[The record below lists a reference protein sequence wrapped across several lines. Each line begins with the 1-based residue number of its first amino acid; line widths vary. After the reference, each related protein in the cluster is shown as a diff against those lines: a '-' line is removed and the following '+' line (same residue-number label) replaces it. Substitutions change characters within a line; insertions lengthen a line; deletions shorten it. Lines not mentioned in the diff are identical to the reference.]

1 MRKFLHLK
9 VLLLMLLSISCSK
22 KDEVLRKGTV
32 SLSLNANSNVTVV
45 HFRQASSINVS
56 SFSINIFDNNDKLV
70 KEFPSYKDFPDQ
82 FYLNQG
88 TYKLVAQ
95 SSPVTTAA
103 FSSPYY
109 YGTTDFKVTDLKS
122 TKIDLTCV
130 IANIKAS
137 VKYTSDFID
146 IFGEVYT
153 EIENKSGKLTFEN
166 GELKEGYFSPDPITI
181 KLYKKATKKL
191 LISRTFNDVKPK
203 DFYRF
208 TFEPSKATGG
218 ISVVV
223 DETVIDKNVEFRI
236 PEKWLEVNTPTVQGV
251 GIDLAQEQEIV
262 EGNTKQTVVKIKAEG
277 GIKSLKVFVKSA
289 NLLNEGW
296 PDAINFTQLSQ
307 SDIDFLLD
315 KGISYPTVIN
325 GANEVEIDFS
335 GFINSLEAGQGV
347 EDIFSFGFDV
357 EDNFYQRDATKSLNL
372 KIIPAQFTVNLDEGD
387 VWVAKATINVTITE
401 GNKDFVTVFYQ
412 EKGKSVW
419 LKSKSY
425 TTLNNKDYTYL
436 LTGLSSNK
444 EYRVKAVYNKNSS
457 SELTF
462 KTEEERQLPNAKM
475 EDWYYDVVAPSH
487 WIGYAEIRK
496 YIPNSRG
503 QSNWST
509 VNEKTTEHRGSFR
522 YNYNSLSGTYNSS
535 DSYKG
540 SNAAEIVTV
549 GFGSGTTN
557 AGGASIVKK
566 RASGQLFIGSYS
578 YSGGSESFNYG
589 MPFTSRPTSFKGYY
603 KYSPY
608 GNDEFSVEIVIEN
621 RDNGT
626 VTELAREQ
634 YISGSKQESYTQ
646 FSIPINY
653 SNTTLKATHMYVVI
667 KSSIKSLDTRVVNGK
682 HLGSTLLVDE
692 LSLNYN

>member
-1 MRKFLHLK
+1 
-9 VLLLMLLSISCSK
+9 MLLSISCSK
-22 KDEVLRKGTV
+22 KEDVLRKGTV
-32 SLSLNANSNVTVV
+32 SLFLNANNNVTVV
-45 HFRQASSINVS
+45 NFRRASSINVS
-56 SFSINIFDNNDKLV
+56 SFSISIFDNNDKLV
-70 KEFPSYKDFPDQ
+70 KEFPTYKDFPDQ

-109 YGTTDFKVTDLKS
+109 YGETEFKVNDLKS
-122 TKIDLTCV
+122 TKIELTCA
-130 IANIKAS
+130 IANSKVS

-146 IFGEVYT
+146 VFGEVYT
-153 EIENKSGKLTFEN
+153 EIENKSGKLTFEQN
-166 GELKEGYFSPDPITI
+166 ELKEGYFSPEPFTV
-181 KLYKKATKKL
+181 KLYQKATQKL

-203 DFYRF
+203 DYYKF
-208 TFEPSKATGG
+208 TFEALKGTGG
-218 ISVVV
+218 ISVIV
-223 DETVIDKNVEFRI
+223 DESVTEKNVEFRI
-236 PEKWLEVNTPTVQGV
+236 PEQWLEVNIPTIEGE
-251 GIDLAQEQEIV
+251 GIDISQEQEVV
-262 EGNTKQTVVKIKAEG
+262 EGSTQQTVIKFKAEG
-277 GIKSLKVFVKSA
+277 GIKSLKVFVKST
-289 NLLNEGW
+289 NLLNDGW
-296 PDAINFTQLSQ
+296 PDAIDFAQLSQ
-307 SDIDFLLD
+307 EEIDFLAD
-315 KGISYPTVIN
+315 KGITYPVIVS
-325 GANEVEIDFS
+325 GANEVAIDFTAY
-335 GFINSLEAGQGV
+335 IKTLQAGQGV
-347 EDIFSFGFDV
+347 ADVFEFGFDI

-372 KIIPAQFTVNLDEGD
+372 KVTPAQFTINFDEGD
-387 VWVAKATINVTITE
+387 IWVAKATINVALTE
-401 GNKDFVTVFYQ
+401 GDKDFVTVFYQ
-412 EKGKSVW
+412 EKGQSVW

-425 TTLNNKDYTYL
+425 TTVNNKDFTYL

-457 SELTF
+457 SELLF
-462 KTEEERQLPNAKM
+462 NTEEEKQLPNAKM
-475 EDWYYDVVAPSH
+475 EDWYSDVVAPSH

-503 QSNWST
+503 ESTWST

-549 GFGSGTTN
+549 GYGYGTTK
-557 AGGASIVKK
+557 AGSASVVKK

-589 MPFTSRPTSFKGYY
+589 MPFTSRPTSFTGYY
-603 KYSPY
+603 KYDPY
-608 GNDEFSVEIVIEN
+608 RSDEFSVEIVIEN

-634 YISGSKQESYTQ
+634 YISGTKQESYTQ
-646 FSIPINY
+646 FNIPINY

-667 KSSIKSLDTRVVNGK
+667 KSSIKSLDTRVVNGR
-682 HLGSTLLVDE
+682 HLGSMLLIDE